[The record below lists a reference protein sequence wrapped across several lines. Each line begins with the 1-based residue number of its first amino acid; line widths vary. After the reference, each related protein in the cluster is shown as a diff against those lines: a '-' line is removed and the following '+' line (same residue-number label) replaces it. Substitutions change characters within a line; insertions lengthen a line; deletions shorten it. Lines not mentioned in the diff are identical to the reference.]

1 MRKLIQIAASTA
13 IVVSTTVLAMGAAG
27 TALADPPAGTTPKE
41 TDVVGVG
48 SDTTEFLADQLAFD
62 YNKSH
67 ATGPRLFSWDATN
80 PKTGAIGDS
89 ITTKS
94 GCSASPRPDGASAG
108 ITALLTNAKTSDGK
122 HFCIDYVN
130 NTRPRASTDP
140 PKGPGGILFVTFGK
154 DAISYAT
161 NATSNAPANLTTA
174 QLNSIY
180 TCIATT
186 WNQVGGT
193 STATIQAFLPQN
205 GSGLRNAFLKDIG
218 VVTPGPCTN
227 SSVQQN
233 EGIDPQYANNPNA
246 IVPYS
251 VGKYIAQVFHSA
263 KCLNATCTGSPACKP
278 TKTQNR
284 FGCDTH
290 GSMVLRSI
298 NSTKPTTGTG
308 TSTVINSHFSAN
320 FIRTVFAVVRWA
332 STRDNIPKYLDKFFG
347 TAKRGGW
354 ICGNKTAHKDLINY
368 GFLPTPFCGTG
379 S

>member
-1 MRKLIQIAASTA
+1 MRKLIQFAASTA
-13 IVVSTTVLAMGAAG
+13 VVVSTTVLAMGAAG
-27 TALADPPAGTTPKE
+27 SALADPPGGTTPKE

-48 SDTTEFLADQLAFD
+48 SDTTEFVGDQLAFD

-67 ATGPRLFSWDATN
+67 STGPRLYSWDATN

-89 ITTKS
+89 IKTKA
-94 GCSASPRPDGASAG
+94 GCATIPRPDGASAG
-108 ITALLTNAKTSDGK
+108 ITAFLANAKTSDGK

-140 PKGPGGILFVTFGK
+140 PKGPGGILFVAMGK

-161 NATSNAPANLTTA
+161 NATNNAPGNLSTA

-180 TCIATT
+180 SCTATT

-193 STATIQAFLPQN
+193 STATIQAFLPQT

-218 VVTPGPCTN
+218 VSTSGACVN

-233 EGIDPQYANNPNA
+233 EGIDPQFANNPNA

-251 VGKYIAQVFHSA
+251 VAKFIAQAFHSA
-263 KCLNATCTGSPACKP
+263 KCLNSTCTGSPACKP

-284 FGCDTH
+284 FGCDEH
-290 GSMVLRSI
+290 AKFVLHSI
-298 NSTKPTTGTG
+298 NGTKPTTGTG
-308 TSTVINSHFSAN
+308 TSTSINPKFTPKFILPISH
-320 FIRTVFAVVRWA
+320 VVRWA
-332 STRDNIPKYLDKFFG
+332 STPDNIPKYLDRFFG
-347 TAKRGGW
+347 SASRHGW
-354 ICGNKTAHKDLINY
+354 ICSSKTAAQDLHNY
-368 GFLPTPFCGTG
+368 GFLTTPFCGTG

>member
-180 TCIATT
+180 TCTATT
-186 WNQVGGT
+186 WNQVSGT
-193 STATIQAFLPQN
+193 STATIQAFLPQS

-218 VVTPGPCTN
+218 VATPGPCTN

-233 EGIDPQYANNPNA
+233 EGIDPQFANNPNA

-263 KCLNATCTGSPACKP
+263 KCLNATCTGSPPCKP

-284 FGCDTH
+284 FGCDAH
-290 GSMVLRSI
+290 GKFVLHSI
-298 NSTKPTTGTG
+298 NGSKPMVGTG
-308 TSTVINSHFSAN
+308 TSTSINPKYTPKLLLPLSF
-320 FIRTVFAVVRWA
+320 VVRWA
-332 STRDNIPKYLDKFFG
+332 STPDNIPKYLEKFFASASRHG
-347 TAKRGGW
+347 WVCSSSTAAQD
-354 ICGNKTAHKDLINY
+354 IHNY
-368 GFLPTPFCGTG
+368 GDLTTPFCGTG